1 MKKAH
6 RLSVR
11 LTSLCLALAAIICA
25 AICTT
30 GYYRYRN
37 SMYRVYNNFAYEI
50 ANTARSYVDGDA
62 LPGYLETGKTDAAYD
77 EMDRQLLNL
86 YRNCDLTSIYLSVPD
101 AKDLTIANVYDVRIH
116 TADNPAAFALGVVD
130 PIGVRDPQE
139 IIDIFST
146 GKQADDYFIRKTS
159 FGYNTSAIIPVTGS
173 GGRITALLTVDVPMP
188 SILRTLHQYLL
199 STVLL
204 TAFIVTAFNAFLVVY
219 LRRRVVSPLRLIASE
234 TDEFTRSENAL
245 SQKLP
250 TIRTGDEI
258 EQLAGSVYQMEADI
272 NRYIANLTAV
282 TAEKERIGAELDVAK
297 HIQAS
302 MLPCIFPAF
311 PGRPELDIYATMTP
325 AKEVGGD
332 FYDFFLV
339 DDDHLAM
346 VMADVSGKG
355 VPAALFMVIAKT
367 LIKNS
372 ALSGLDPKAVL
383 EKVNSQ
389 LCESNDAEM
398 FVTVWLGILNIRTG
412 ELTAANAGHEYPV
425 VKKAGGSYE
434 LIHDRH
440 GFVVGGLD
448 GAKYQQYTLPLL
460 PGDRLFLYTDGVA
473 EATDSANQLYGTDR
487 MLAALNAL
495 GEAAPQALLT
505 GLKADIDVFVGEA
518 PQFDDITMLCLDLRP
533 VPSRLEE
540 RSFPVSLDR
549 IGEVTAFVEGCF
561 TGARV
566 PARVV
571 TQMNIAVDEIFSNI
585 ARYSGAS
592 SAQVACGLENGRAV
606 LRFTD
611 DGAPYDPTQQKD
623 PDVTLSAE
631 ERDIGGLG
639 VFMVKKFMDSML
651 YQRADGKNVLTLI
664 KKPD

>member
-11 LTSLCLALAAIICA
+11 LTSLCLVLAAVICA
-25 AICTT
+25 AICAT
-30 GYYRYRN
+30 GYFKYRN
-37 SMYRVYNNFAYEI
+37 SMYRVYNSFAYEI
-50 ANTARSYVDGDA
+50 AAAARSYVDAAA

-77 EMDRQLLNL
+77 EMDRQLTNL
-86 YRNCDLTSIYLSVPD
+86 YKNCGLTSIYLSVPD
-101 AKDLTIANVYDVRIH
+101 PEKLTIANVYDVRIH
-116 TADNPAAFALGVVD
+116 NADDPSAFAIGVVD

-139 IIDIFST
+139 IIDIFNT
-146 GKQADDYFIRKTS
+146 GKQADDYFIRQTN
-159 FGYNTSAIIPVTGS
+159 FGYNTSAILPVIGS
-173 GGRITALLTVDVPMP
+173 NGKTTALLTVDVPMP

-199 STVLL
+199 STVVL
-204 TAFIVTAFNAFLVVY
+204 TAIIVTAFNAFMVVY

-234 TDEFTRSENAL
+234 TDAFTRSENAL

-272 NRYIANLTAV
+272 NRYIENLTAV

-367 LIKNS
+367 LLKNS
-372 ALSGLDPKAVL
+372 ALSGLEPKAVL

-398 FVTVWLGILNIRTG
+398 FVTVWLGILNLRTG

-425 VKKAGGSYE
+425 IKRAAAGYE
-434 LIHDRH
+434 LIHDKH
-440 GFVVGGLD
+440 GFVLGGLE
-448 GAKYQQYTLPLL
+448 GARYQQYTLNLA

-473 EATDSANQLYGTDR
+473 EATDSSNQLYGTDR
-487 MLAALNAL
+487 MIAALDAL
-495 GEAAPQALLT
+495 DEASPRALLT
-505 GLKADIDVFVGEA
+505 GLKEDIDAFVGAA
-518 PQFDDITMLCLDLRP
+518 PQFDDITMLCLDLKP
-533 VPSRLEE
+533 AEPQLTE
-540 RSFPVSLDR
+540 RAFPADIEH
-549 IGEVTAFVEGCF
+549 IGEVTEFVENTF
-561 TGARV
+561 TGADA
-566 PARVV
+566 PAKIV

-592 SAQVACGLENGRAV
+592 EADVACGLKGGAAV

-623 PDVTLSAE
+623 PDITLSAE

-639 VFMVKKFMDSML
+639 VFMVKKFMDTME
-651 YQRADGKNVLTLI
+651 YARRDEKNVLTLI
-664 KKPD
+664 KKLS